1 MTEDREK
8 GKGISSKYCP
18 APARFI
24 AHEECDEKSRK
35 ISDGRRKLSIRKKE
49 RTSRKGGAKEKAMK
63 GTFKKV
69 FATVAGAAVAF
80 SGFAASAGIANA
92 YSATDPSVKDG
103 TLTINNTSSHTL
115 KAIKIAS
122 YNSDFEVIDASTAS
136 VNQNAVKGFTLIDNP
151 TYSTQIATALVAAG
165 QTTGRTDIN
174 SLYGIERNTPWGFAT
189 LDHYTAQSDVR
200 KFAQSL
206 YDQLKNET
214 GTSLQATD
222 PSVNSLT
229 EGLYLVIDTSTSST
243 AGKDSVSVPMLVGT
257 TYNAD
262 HIDTN
267 AKKDSSSGEYL
278 VVNSFEGS
286 IDMKNDEIDR
296 SKRVVD
302 FSTDPVVMDK
312 PSYAVGE
319 KVNFQLKTK
328 IPEFAGY
335 SLNRVFTIN
344 DTLYKGL
351 TFNSTKQTGGS
362 TPGITSVKVGN
373 TTLTEDTDYTVT
385 STTAANGDTNIVINM
400 SNYVN
405 TVSSSPAAAPDYGAD
420 VVVTLWATLNSNA
433 KFANLDNG
441 VVSPVT
447 DGIDTANGNYNQLS
461 VTYSNNPQDMTTT
474 RTTTVATVNVY
485 SYELKIKKV
494 DKNGELLSGAGF
506 LVKRTSA
513 VSGTRDGNNL
523 ANNEYLKT
531 DGTHDTTNN
540 IYYTNGSVADSA
552 DIGGGYFY
560 TDSSGY
566 VTIRGLSEGKYLVS
580 EKVAP
585 TTYSTDFA
593 KDFEFTITPT
603 YTIASTTD
611 QDDTTWVGNGDEV
624 LSALAESVTV
634 DGVAVDTSNKYV
646 AFDNAGQ
653 TSTTV
658 TVTNYR
664 SRWELPLTGAAG
676 IAVFTVIGAALLSV
690 AAYFGIRSRKNIE
703 I

>member
-1 MTEDREK
+1 
-8 GKGISSKYCP
+8 
-18 APARFI
+18 
-24 AHEECDEKSRK
+24 
-35 ISDGRRKLSIRKKE
+35 
-49 RTSRKGGAKEKAMK
+49 MK

-92 YSATDPSVKDG
+92 YSATEPSAKDG
-103 TLTINNTSSHTL
+103 TLKINNTSSHTL

-122 YNSDFEVIDASTAS
+122 YNSDFEVIDASTS
-136 VNQNAVKGFTLIDNP
+136 TENKNAVKGFTLIDNP

-165 QTTGRTDIN
+165 QSSGHTDIN
-174 SLYGIERNTPWGFAT
+174 SLYGIERDVPWGFASM
-189 LDHYTAQSDVR
+189 DHYTQQSDVR

-206 YDQLKNET
+206 YNDLKHET
-214 GTSLQATD
+214 GTNLQVAD
-222 PSVNSLT
+222 PSVNTLT

-243 AGKDSVSVPMLVGT
+243 AGKESVSVPMLVGT

-262 HIDTN
+262 HIDPN
-267 AKKDSSSGEYL
+267 AKQDSSGNYL
-278 VVNSFEGS
+278 VVTSFEGY
-286 IDMKNDEIDR
+286 INMKNDEIDR

-328 IPEFAGY
+328 VPEFAGY
-335 SLNRVFTIN
+335 SLNRAFKIH

-351 TFNSTKQTGGS
+351 TFDSNKSTQGS
-362 TPGITSVKVGN
+362 TPGVTSVKVGN

-405 TVSSSPAAAPDYGAD
+405 TASSSPAVAPNYGAD

-433 KFANLDNG
+433 KFANLDSG
-441 VVSPVT
+441 AVSPVT
-447 DGIDTANGNYNQLS
+447 DGIDTKNGNYNQLS
-461 VTYSNNPQDMTTT
+461 VEYSNNPQDMRTT

-513 VSGTRDGNNL
+513 VSGTREGNNL
-523 ANNEYLKT
+523 ANNEYLKVDSQART
-531 DGTHDTTNN
+531 QDN
-540 IYYTNGSVADSA
+540 IYYTNGSVADPA
-552 DIGGGYFY
+552 NTGGYFY
-560 TDSSGY
+560 TDSSGF
-566 VTIRGLSEGKYLVS
+566 VTIRGLSEGTYLVS

-585 TTYSTDFA
+585 STYSTDFA

-603 YTIASTTD
+603 YTVASATD

-634 DGVAVDTSNKYV
+634 GGVAVDTSNKYV

-653 TSTTV
+653 SSTTV

-664 SRWELPLTGAAG
+664 SRSELPLTGAAG

>member
-1 MTEDREK
+1 
-8 GKGISSKYCP
+8 
-18 APARFI
+18 
-24 AHEECDEKSRK
+24 
-35 ISDGRRKLSIRKKE
+35 
-49 RTSRKGGAKEKAMK
+49 MK

-103 TLTINNTSSHTL
+103 TLTINNTSGHTL
-115 KAIKIAS
+115 KAIKIAA
-122 YNSDFEVIDASTAS
+122 YNSDFKVIDASTAS

-151 TYSTQIATALVAAG
+151 DYSTQIATALVAAG
-165 QTTGRTDIN
+165 QSTGNTDIN
-174 SLYGIERNTPWGFAT
+174 SLYGIERDTPWGFNST
-189 LDHYTAQSDVR
+189 DHFTAQSDVR

-206 YDQLKNET
+206 YNQLNTET
-214 GTSLQATD
+214 GTALQVTD
-222 PSVNSLT
+222 PSVNTLT

-262 HIDTN
+262 HIDAN
-267 AKKDSSSGEYL
+267 AKQDSSGKYL
-278 VVNSFEGS
+278 VVNSFEGN
-286 IDMKNDEIDR
+286 INMKNDEIDR

-328 IPEFAGY
+328 IPKFAGY
-335 SLNRVFTIN
+335 GQNRQFKIN

-351 TFNSTKQTGGS
+351 TFDSAKVTGG
-362 TPGITSVKVGN
+362 TTRGITSVKVGN
-373 TTLTEDTDYTVT
+373 ATLTEDTDYTVS
-385 STTAANGDTNIVINM
+385 STTALGGDTDIVIDM
-400 SNYVN
+400 SSYVN
-405 TVSSSPAAAPDYGAD
+405 NVNIATSVAPAYGDD

-447 DGIDTANGNYNQLS
+447 DGIDSKNGNYNQLS
-461 VTYSNNPQDMTTT
+461 VTYSNNPQDMSTT

-485 SYELKIKKV
+485 SYELQIKKV
-494 DKNGELLSGAGF
+494 NKNGELLSDAGF
-506 LVKRTSA
+506 LVQRTSA
-513 VSGTRDGNNL
+513 VSGTRQGKNL
-523 ANNEYLKT
+523 AYNEYLRN
-531 DGTHDTTNN
+531 DGTHDTANN
-540 IYYTNGSVADSA
+540 IYYTNGSTSVEGNA
-552 DIGGGYFY
+552 GLFY
-560 TDSSGY
+560 TDSSGF
-566 VTIRGLSEGKYLVS
+566 VTIRGLSEGTYLVS

-585 TTYSTDFA
+585 STYSTDFA

-603 YTIASTTD
+603 YTVASATD

-634 DGVAVDTSNKYV
+634 DGNPVDNSNKYV

-653 TSTTV
+653 SSTTV

-664 SRWELPLTGAAG
+664 SRSDLPLTGAAG

>member
-1 MTEDREK
+1 
-8 GKGISSKYCP
+8 
-18 APARFI
+18 
-24 AHEECDEKSRK
+24 
-35 ISDGRRKLSIRKKE
+35 
-49 RTSRKGGAKEKAMK
+49 MK

-92 YSATDPSVKDG
+92 YSATEPSAKDG
-103 TLTINNTSSHTL
+103 TLKINNTSSHTL

-122 YNSDFEVIDASTAS
+122 YNSDFEVIDASTS
-136 VNQNAVKGFTLIDNP
+136 TENKNAVKGFTLIDNP

-165 QTTGRTDIN
+165 QSSGHTDIN
-174 SLYGIERNTPWGFAT
+174 SLYGIERDVPWGFASM
-189 LDHYTAQSDVR
+189 DHYTQQSDVR

-206 YDQLKNET
+206 YNDLKHET
-214 GTSLQATD
+214 GTNLQVAD
-222 PSVNSLT
+222 PSVNTLT

-243 AGKDSVSVPMLVGT
+243 AGKESVSVPMLVGT

-262 HIDTN
+262 HIDPN
-267 AKKDSSSGEYL
+267 AKQDSSGNYL
-278 VVNSFEGS
+278 VVTSFEGY
-286 IDMKNDEIDR
+286 INMKNDEIDR

-328 IPEFAGY
+328 VPEFAGY
-335 SLNRVFTIN
+335 SLNRAFKIH

-351 TFNSTKQTGGS
+351 TFDSNKSTQGS
-362 TPGITSVKVGN
+362 TPGVTSVKVGN

-405 TVSSSPAAAPDYGAD
+405 TASSSPAVAPNYGAD

-433 KFANLDNG
+433 KFANLDSG
-441 VVSPVT
+441 AVSPVT
-447 DGIDTANGNYNQLS
+447 DGIDTKNGNYNQLS
-461 VTYSNNPQDMTTT
+461 VEYSNNPQDMRTT

-513 VSGTRDGNNL
+513 VSGTREGNNL
-523 ANNEYLKT
+523 ANNEYLKVNSQART
-531 DGTHDTTNN
+531 KDN
-540 IYYTNGSVADSA
+540 IYYTNGSVADPA
-552 DIGGGYFY
+552 NTGGYFY
-560 TDSSGY
+560 TDSSGF
-566 VTIRGLSEGKYLVS
+566 VTIRGLSEGTYLVS

-585 TTYSTDFA
+585 STYSTDFA

-603 YTIASTTD
+603 YTVASATD

-634 DGVAVDTSNKYV
+634 GGVAVDTSNKYV

-653 TSTTV
+653 SSTTV

-664 SRWELPLTGAAG
+664 SRSELPLTGAAG

>member
-1 MTEDREK
+1 
-8 GKGISSKYCP
+8 
-18 APARFI
+18 
-24 AHEECDEKSRK
+24 
-35 ISDGRRKLSIRKKE
+35 
-49 RTSRKGGAKEKAMK
+49 MK

-92 YSATDPSVKDG
+92 YSATEPSTKDG
-103 TLTINNTSSHTL
+103 KLTINNTSGHTL

-122 YNSDFEVIDASTAS
+122 YNSDFKVKDASTQT
-136 VNQNAVKGFTLIDNP
+136 VNQNAVEGFTLIDNP
-151 TYSTQIATALVAAG
+151 DYSTQIAAALVAAG
-165 QTTGRTDIN
+165 QSTGNTDIN
-174 SLYGIERNTPWGFAT
+174 SLYGIERDTPWGFNPT
-189 LDHYTAQSDVR
+189 DHFTAQSDVR

-206 YDQLKNET
+206 YNQLNTET
-214 GTSLQATD
+214 GTSLQVTD
-222 PSVNSLT
+222 PSVNTLT

-257 TYNAD
+257 TYHAD
-262 HIDTN
+262 HIDAN
-267 AKKDSSSGEYL
+267 AKKDAISGEYL

-302 FSTDPVVMDK
+302 FSNDPVVMDK

-335 SLNRVFTIN
+335 GQNRQFKIN

-351 TFNSTKQTGGS
+351 TFNGTKQTGGS

-373 TTLTEDTDYTVT
+373 ATLTEDTDYTVSFT
-385 STTAANGDTNIVINM
+385 KALDGDTNIVIDM
-400 SNYVN
+400 SLYVN
-405 TVSSSPAAAPDYGAD
+405 KVDTSTSVAPAYGAD

-441 VVSPVT
+441 VDSSRVT
-447 DGIDTANGNYNQLS
+447 DGIDSKNGNYNQLS
-461 VTYSNNPQDMTTT
+461 VTYSNNPQDMSTT

-485 SYELKIKKV
+485 SYELKIKKGN
-494 DKNGELLSGAGF
+494 KNGELLSGAGF
-506 LVKRTSA
+506 LVQRTSA
-513 VSGTRDGNNL
+513 VSGTRQGKNL
-523 ANNEYLKT
+523 AYNEYLRN
-531 DGTHDTTNN
+531 DGTHDTANN
-540 IYYTNGSVADSA
+540 IYYTNGSTSVEGNA
-552 DIGGGYFY
+552 GLFY
-560 TDSSGY
+560 TDSSGF
-566 VTIRGLSEGKYLVS
+566 VTIRGLSEGTYLVS
-580 EKVAP
+580 EKAAP
-585 TTYSTDFA
+585 NTYSTDFA
-593 KDFEFTITPT
+593 KDFVFTISPA
-603 YTIASTTD
+603 YTVKSAD

-624 LSALAESVTV
+624 LSGLEENVTV
-634 DGVAVDTSNKYV
+634 GGSAVDADNKYV

-658 TVTNYR
+658 KVTNYR
-664 SRWELPLTGAAG
+664 SRSELPLTGAAG

>member
-1 MTEDREK
+1 
-8 GKGISSKYCP
+8 
-18 APARFI
+18 
-24 AHEECDEKSRK
+24 
-35 ISDGRRKLSIRKKE
+35 
-49 RTSRKGGAKEKAMK
+49 MK

-92 YSATDPSVKDG
+92 YSATEPSTKDG
-103 TLTINNTSSHTL
+103 KLTINNTSGHTL
-115 KAIKIAS
+115 KAIKIAA
-122 YNSDFEVIDASTAS
+122 YNSDFKVIDASTTS
-136 VNQNAVKGFTLIDNP
+136 VDQNAVKGFTLIDNP
-151 TYSTQIATALVAAG
+151 DYSTQIATALVAAG
-165 QTTGRTDIN
+165 QSTGNTDIN
-174 SLYGIERNTPWGFAT
+174 SLYGIERDTPWGFNPT
-189 LDHYTAQSDVR
+189 DHFTAQSDVR

-206 YDQLKNET
+206 YKQLNTET
-214 GTSLQATD
+214 GTALQVTD
-222 PSVNSLT
+222 PSVNTLT

-262 HIDTN
+262 HIDAN
-267 AKKDSSSGEYL
+267 AKQDSSGEYL
-278 VVNSFEGS
+278 VVNSFEGN
-286 IDMKNDEIDR
+286 INMKNDEIDR

-302 FSTDPVVMDK
+302 FSNDPVVMDK

-335 SLNRVFTIN
+335 GQNRQFKIN

-351 TFNSTKQTGGS
+351 TFDSAKVTGG
-362 TPGITSVKVGN
+362 TTRGITSVKVGN
-373 TTLTEDTDYTVT
+373 TTLTEDTDYTVS
-385 STTAANGDTNIVINM
+385 STTALGGDTDIVIDM
-400 SNYVN
+400 SLYVN
-405 TVSSSPAAAPDYGAD
+405 NVNTSASIAPAYGAD
-420 VVVTLWATLNSNA
+420 VVVTLWATLNTNA

-447 DGIDTANGNYNQLS
+447 DGIDSKNGNYNQLS
-461 VTYSNNPQDMTTT
+461 VTYSNNPQDMSTT

-494 DKNGELLSGAGF
+494 NKNGELLSGAGF
-506 LVKRTSA
+506 LVQRTSA
-513 VSGTRDGNNL
+513 VSGTRQGKNL
-523 ANNEYLKT
+523 AYNEYLRN
-531 DGTHDTTNN
+531 DGTHDIANH
-540 IYYTNGSVADSA
+540 IYYTNGSTSVEGNA
-552 DIGGGYFY
+552 GLFY
-560 TDSSGY
+560 TDDSGY
-566 VTIRGLSEGKYLVS
+566 VTIRGLSEGTYLVS

-585 TTYSTDFA
+585 NTYDTAFA
-593 KDFEFTITPT
+593 KDFVFTISPA
-603 YTIASTTD
+603 YTVKSAD

-624 LSALAESVTV
+624 LSGLEENVTV
-634 DGVAVDTSNKYV
+634 GGSAVDTSNKYV

-653 TSTTV
+653 NSTTV

-664 SRWELPLTGAAG
+664 SRSELPLTGAAG

>member
-1 MTEDREK
+1 
-8 GKGISSKYCP
+8 
-18 APARFI
+18 
-24 AHEECDEKSRK
+24 
-35 ISDGRRKLSIRKKE
+35 
-49 RTSRKGGAKEKAMK
+49 MK

-103 TLTINNTSSHTL
+103 TLRINNTSSHTL

-122 YNSDFEVIDASTAS
+122 YNSDFEVVDASTQTE
-136 VNQNAVKGFTLIDNP
+136 NQNAVKGFTLIDNP
-151 TYSTQIATALVAAG
+151 NYSTQIATALVAAG
-165 QTTGRTDIN
+165 QTASHTDIN
-174 SLYGIERNTPWGFAT
+174 SLYGIERDIPWGFASM
-189 LDHYTAQSDVR
+189 DHYTQQSAVR

-206 YDQLKNET
+206 YNDLKNET
-214 GTSLQATD
+214 GTNLQVAD
-222 PSVNSLT
+222 PSVNTLT

-243 AGKDSVSVPMLVGT
+243 AGKESVSVPMLVGT

-278 VVNSFEGS
+278 VVKSFEGY
-286 IDMKNDEIDR
+286 INMKNDEIDR

-302 FSTDPVVMDK
+302 FSTNPVVMDK

-328 IPEFAGY
+328 VPEFAGY
-335 SLNRVFTIN
+335 SLNRVFKIN

-351 TFNSTKQTGGS
+351 TFDSTKQTGGS

-373 TTLTEDTDYTVT
+373 TTLTEDTDYSVT
-385 STTAANGDTNIVINM
+385 STTDSTTGDTNIVINM

-405 TVSSSPAAAPDYGAD
+405 TVSSSPAVAPDYGAD

-461 VTYSNNPQDMTTT
+461 VTYSNNPQDMNTT

-494 DKNGELLSGAGF
+494 DKNGDLLQGAGF

-513 VSGTRDGNNL
+513 VSGTRDGANL

-540 IYYTNGSVADSA
+540 IYYTNGSVADPA
-552 DIGGGYFY
+552 NTGGYFY
-560 TDSSGY
+560 TDDSGF
-566 VTIRGLSEGKYLVS
+566 VTIRGLSEGTYLVS

-585 TTYSTDFA
+585 STYSTDFA

-603 YTIASTTD
+603 YTVASATD
-611 QDDTTWVGNGDEV
+611 QDDTTWVGYGDEV

-634 DGVAVDTSNKYV
+634 GGAAVDTSNKYV

-653 TSTTV
+653 SSTTV

>member
-1 MTEDREK
+1 
-8 GKGISSKYCP
+8 
-18 APARFI
+18 
-24 AHEECDEKSRK
+24 
-35 ISDGRRKLSIRKKE
+35 
-49 RTSRKGGAKEKAMK
+49 MK

-92 YSATDPSVKDG
+92 YSATEPSAKDG
-103 TLTINNTSSHTL
+103 TLKINNTSSHTL

-122 YNSDFEVIDASTAS
+122 YNSDFEVIDASTS
-136 VNQNAVKGFTLIDNP
+136 TENKNAVKGFTLIDNP

-165 QTTGRTDIN
+165 QSSGHTDIN
-174 SLYGIERNTPWGFAT
+174 SLYGIERDVPWGFASM
-189 LDHYTAQSDVR
+189 DHYTQQSDVR

-206 YDQLKNET
+206 YNDLKHET
-214 GTSLQATD
+214 GTNLQVAD
-222 PSVNSLT
+222 PSVNTLT

-243 AGKDSVSVPMLVGT
+243 AGKESVSVPMLVGT

-262 HIDTN
+262 HIDPN
-267 AKKDSSSGEYL
+267 AKQDSSGNYL
-278 VVNSFEGS
+278 VVTSFEGY
-286 IDMKNDEIDR
+286 INMKNDEIDR

-328 IPEFAGY
+328 VPEFAGY
-335 SLNRVFTIN
+335 SLNRAFKIH

-351 TFNSTKQTGGS
+351 TFDSNKSTQGS
-362 TPGITSVKVGN
+362 TPGVTSVKVGN

-405 TVSSSPAAAPDYGAD
+405 TASSSPAVAPNYGAD

-433 KFANLDNG
+433 KFANLDSG
-441 VVSPVT
+441 AVSPVT
-447 DGIDTANGNYNQLS
+447 DGIDTKNGNYNQLS
-461 VTYSNNPQDMTTT
+461 VEYSNNPQDMRTT

-494 DKNGELLSGAGF
+494 DKNGKLLSGAGF

-513 VSGTRDGNNL
+513 VSGTREGNNL
-523 ANNEYLKT
+523 ANNEYLKVDSQART
-531 DGTHDTTNN
+531 QDN
-540 IYYTNGSVADSA
+540 IYYTNGSVADPA
-552 DIGGGYFY
+552 NTGGYFY
-560 TDSSGY
+560 TDSSGF
-566 VTIRGLSEGKYLVS
+566 VTIRGLSEGTYLVS

-585 TTYSTDFA
+585 STYSTDFA

-603 YTIASTTD
+603 YTVASATD

-634 DGVAVDTSNKYV
+634 GGVAVDTSNKYV

-653 TSTTV
+653 SSTTV

-664 SRWELPLTGAAG
+664 SRSELPLTGAAG

>member
-1 MTEDREK
+1 
-8 GKGISSKYCP
+8 
-18 APARFI
+18 
-24 AHEECDEKSRK
+24 
-35 ISDGRRKLSIRKKE
+35 
-49 RTSRKGGAKEKAMK
+49 MK

-92 YSATDPSVKDG
+92 YSATDPSAKDG
-103 TLTINNTSSHTL
+103 TLKINNTSSHTL

-122 YNSDFEVIDASTAS
+122 YNSDFEVIDASTS
-136 VNQNAVKGFTLIDNP
+136 TENKNAVKGFTLIDNP

-165 QTTGRTDIN
+165 QSSGHTDIN
-174 SLYGIERNTPWGFAT
+174 SLYGIERDVPWGFASM
-189 LDHYTAQSDVR
+189 DHYTQQSDVR

-206 YDQLKNET
+206 YNDLKHET
-214 GTSLQATD
+214 GTNLQVAD
-222 PSVNSLT
+222 PSVNTLT

-243 AGKDSVSVPMLVGT
+243 AGKESVSVPMLVGT

-262 HIDTN
+262 HIDPN
-267 AKKDSSSGEYL
+267 AKQDSSGNYL
-278 VVNSFEGS
+278 VVTSFEGY
-286 IDMKNDEIDR
+286 INMKNDEIDR

-328 IPEFAGY
+328 VPEFAGY
-335 SLNRVFTIN
+335 SLNRAFKIH

-351 TFNSTKQTGGS
+351 TFDSNKSTQGS
-362 TPGITSVKVGN
+362 TPGVTSVKVGN

-405 TVSSSPAAAPDYGAD
+405 TASSSPAVAPNYGAD

-433 KFANLDNG
+433 KFANLDSG
-441 VVSPVT
+441 AVSPVT
-447 DGIDTANGNYNQLS
+447 DGIDTKNGNYNQLS
-461 VTYSNNPQDMTTT
+461 VEYSNNPQDMRTT

-513 VSGTRDGNNL
+513 VSGTREGNNL
-523 ANNEYLKT
+523 ANNEYLKVDSQSRT
-531 DGTHDTTNN
+531 PGN
-540 IYYTNGSVADSA
+540 IYYTNGSVADPA
-552 DIGGGYFY
+552 NTGGYFY
-560 TDSSGY
+560 TDSSGF
-566 VTIRGLSEGKYLVS
+566 VTIRGLSEGTYLVS

-585 TTYSTDFA
+585 STYSTDFA

-603 YTIASTTD
+603 YTVASATD

-634 DGVAVDTSNKYV
+634 GGVAVDTSNKYV

-653 TSTTV
+653 SSTTV

-664 SRWELPLTGAAG
+664 SRSELPLTGAAG

>member
-1 MTEDREK
+1 
-8 GKGISSKYCP
+8 
-18 APARFI
+18 
-24 AHEECDEKSRK
+24 
-35 ISDGRRKLSIRKKE
+35 
-49 RTSRKGGAKEKAMK
+49 MK

-122 YNSDFEVIDASTAS
+122 YNSDFEVIDASTPT

-165 QTTGRTDIN
+165 QSSGHTDIN
-174 SLYGIERNTPWGFAT
+174 SLYGIERDIPWGFASM
-189 LDHYTAQSDVR
+189 DHYTQQSAVR

-206 YDQLKNET
+206 YNNLKNET
-214 GTSLQATD
+214 GTNLQVAD
-222 PSVNSLT
+222 PSVNTLT

-243 AGKDSVSVPMLVGT
+243 AGKESVSVPMLVGT

-262 HIDTN
+262 HIDAN

-278 VVNSFEGS
+278 VVKSFEGY
-286 IDMKNDEIDR
+286 INMKNDEIDR

-302 FSTDPVVMDK
+302 FSTNPVVMDK

-328 IPEFAGY
+328 VPQFAGY
-335 SLNRVFTIN
+335 SLDRVFKIN

-351 TFNSTKQTGGS
+351 TFDSTKQTGGS

-373 TTLTEDTDYTVT
+373 TTLTEDTDYSVT
-385 STTAANGDTNIVINM
+385 STTDSITGDTNIVINM

-405 TVSSSPAAAPDYGAD
+405 TVSSSPAVAPDYGAD

-447 DGIDTANGNYNQLS
+447 DGIDTVNGNYNQLS
-461 VTYSNNPQDMTTT
+461 VTYSNNPQDMNTT

-494 DKNGELLSGAGF
+494 DKNGDVLSGAGF

-513 VSGTRDGNNL
+513 VSGTRDGANL

-540 IYYTNGSVADSA
+540 IYYTNGSVADPA
-552 DIGGGYFY
+552 NTGGYFY
-560 TDSSGY
+560 TDSSGF
-566 VTIRGLSEGKYLVS
+566 VTIRGLSEGTYLVS

-585 TTYSTDFA
+585 STYSTDFA

-603 YTIASTTD
+603 YTVASATD

-634 DGVAVDTSNKYV
+634 DSVAVDTSNKYV

-664 SRWELPLTGAAG
+664 SRSELPLTGAAG

>member
-1 MTEDREK
+1 
-8 GKGISSKYCP
+8 
-18 APARFI
+18 
-24 AHEECDEKSRK
+24 
-35 ISDGRRKLSIRKKE
+35 
-49 RTSRKGGAKEKAMK
+49 MK

-103 TLTINNTSSHTL
+103 TLTINNTSRHTL

-122 YNSDFEVIDASTAS
+122 YNSDFKVKDASTQT
-136 VNQNAVKGFTLIDNP
+136 VNQNAVEGFTLIDNP

-165 QTTGRTDIN
+165 QSSSHTDIN

-206 YDQLKNET
+206 YDQLKNEA
-214 GTSLQATD
+214 GTNLLVVD
-222 PSVNSLT
+222 PSVNTLT

-243 AGKDSVSVPMLVGT
+243 AGKESVSVPMLVGT

-262 HIDTN
+262 HIDAN
-267 AKKDSSSGEYL
+267 AKKDSSGEYL
-278 VVNSFEGS
+278 VVNSFEGN
-286 IDMKNDEIDR
+286 INMKNDEIDR

-302 FSTDPVVMDK
+302 FSSDPVVMDK

-328 IPEFAGY
+328 VPEFAGY
-335 SLNRVFTIN
+335 SLNRQFKIH

-373 TTLTEDTDYTVT
+373 TTLTEDIDYTVSCT
-385 STTAANGDTNIVINM
+385 RSADGVDIVINM

-405 TVSSSPAAAPDYGAD
+405 NASSSPAVAPAYGAD

-441 VVSPVT
+441 VVSRVT
-447 DGIDTANGNYNQLS
+447 NGIDTVNGNYNQLR
-461 VTYSNNPQDMTTT
+461 VEYSNNPQDMTTT

-513 VSGTRDGNNL
+513 VSGTRDGANL
-523 ANNEYLKT
+523 ASNEYLKT

-540 IYYTNGSVADSA
+540 IYYTNGSVADPA
-552 DIGGGYFY
+552 NTGGYFY

-566 VTIRGLSEGKYLVS
+566 VTIRGLSEGTYLVS

-603 YTIASTTD
+603 YTVASAAD

-624 LSALAESVTV
+624 LSSLAESVTV
-634 DGVAVDTSNKYV
+634 DSVAVDTSNKYV

>member
-1 MTEDREK
+1 
-8 GKGISSKYCP
+8 
-18 APARFI
+18 
-24 AHEECDEKSRK
+24 
-35 ISDGRRKLSIRKKE
+35 
-49 RTSRKGGAKEKAMK
+49 MK

-92 YSATDPSVKDG
+92 YSATEPSTKDG
-103 TLTINNTSSHTL
+103 KLTINNTSGHTL
-115 KAIKIAS
+115 KAIKIAA
-122 YNSDFEVIDASTAS
+122 YNSDFKVIDASTTS
-136 VNQNAVKGFTLIDNP
+136 VDQNAVKGFTLIDNP
-151 TYSTQIATALVAAG
+151 DYSTQIATALVAAG
-165 QTTGRTDIN
+165 QSTGNTDIN
-174 SLYGIERNTPWGFAT
+174 SLYGIERDTPWGFNPT
-189 LDHYTAQSDVR
+189 DHFTAQSDVR

-206 YDQLKNET
+206 YKQLNTET
-214 GTSLQATD
+214 GTALQVTD
-222 PSVNSLT
+222 PSVNTLT

-262 HIDTN
+262 HIDAN
-267 AKKDSSSGEYL
+267 AKQDSSGEYL
-278 VVNSFEGS
+278 VVNSFEGN
-286 IDMKNDEIDR
+286 INMKNDEIDR

-302 FSTDPVVMDK
+302 FSNDPVVMDK

-335 SLNRVFTIN
+335 GQNRQFKIN

-351 TFNSTKQTGGS
+351 TFDSAKVTGG
-362 TPGITSVKVGN
+362 TTRGITSVKVGN
-373 TTLTEDTDYTVT
+373 ATLTEDTDYTVS
-385 STTAANGDTNIVINM
+385 STTALGGDTDIVIDM
-400 SNYVN
+400 SLYVN
-405 TVSSSPAAAPDYGAD
+405 NVNTSASVAPAYGDD
-420 VVVTLWATLNSNA
+420 VVVTLWATLNPNA

-447 DGIDTANGNYNQLS
+447 DGIDSKNGNYNQLS
-461 VTYSNNPQDMTTT
+461 VTYSNNPQDMSTT

-494 DKNGELLSGAGF
+494 NKNGELLSGAGF
-506 LVKRTSA
+506 LVQRTSA
-513 VSGTRDGNNL
+513 VSGTRQGKNL
-523 ANNEYLKT
+523 AYNEYLRN
-531 DGTHDTTNN
+531 DGTHDTANN
-540 IYYTNGSVADSA
+540 IYYTNGSTSVEGNA
-552 DIGGGYFY
+552 GLFY
-560 TDSSGY
+560 TDSTGY
-566 VTIRGLSEGKYLVS
+566 VTIRGLSEGTYLVS
-580 EKVAP
+580 EKTAP
-585 TTYSTDFA
+585 NTYSTDFA
-593 KDFEFTITPT
+593 KDFVFTISPA
-603 YTIASTTD
+603 YTVKSAD

-624 LSALAESVTV
+624 LSGLEENVTV
-634 DGVAVDTSNKYV
+634 GGSAVDADNKYV

-658 TVTNYR
+658 KVTNYR
-664 SRWELPLTGAAG
+664 SRSELPLTGAAG

>member
-1 MTEDREK
+1 
-8 GKGISSKYCP
+8 
-18 APARFI
+18 
-24 AHEECDEKSRK
+24 
-35 ISDGRRKLSIRKKE
+35 
-49 RTSRKGGAKEKAMK
+49 MK

-92 YSATDPSVKDG
+92 YSATDPSTKDG
-103 TLTINNTSSHTL
+103 TLTINNTSGHTL
-115 KAIKIAS
+115 KAIKIAT
-122 YNSDFEVIDASTAS
+122 YNSDFKVIDASTPT
-136 VNQNAVKGFTLIDNP
+136 VNQNAVEGFTLIDNP
-151 TYSTQIATALVAAG
+151 NYSTQIATALVAAG
-165 QTTGRTDIN
+165 QSTGNTDIN
-174 SLYGIERNTPWGFAT
+174 SLFGIERDTPWGFNDT
-189 LDHYTAQSDVR
+189 DHYTAQSDVR

-206 YDQLKNET
+206 YNQLNTET
-214 GTSLQATD
+214 GTALQVAD
-222 PSVNSLT
+222 PSVNTLT

-262 HIDTN
+262 HIDAN
-267 AKKDSSSGEYL
+267 AKQDSSGKYL

-302 FSTDPVVMDK
+302 FSNDPVVMDK

-335 SLNRVFTIN
+335 GQNRQFKIN

-351 TFNSTKQTGGS
+351 TFDGAKVTGGT

-373 TTLTEDTDYTVT
+373 ATLTEDTDYTVS
-385 STTAANGDTNIVINM
+385 STTAPGGDTDIVIDM
-400 SNYVN
+400 SLYVN
-405 TVSSSPAAAPDYGAD
+405 NVNIPTSVAPAYGDD

-447 DGIDTANGNYNQLS
+447 DGIDSKNGNYNQLS
-461 VTYSNNPQDMTTT
+461 VTYSNNPQDMSTT

-494 DKNGELLSGAGF
+494 NKNGELLSGAGF
-506 LVKRTSA
+506 LVQRTSA
-513 VSGTRDGNNL
+513 VSGTRQGKNL
-523 ANNEYLKT
+523 AYNEYLRN
-531 DGTHDTTNN
+531 DGTHDIANS
-540 IYYTNGSVADSA
+540 IYYTNGSTSVEGNA
-552 DIGGGYFY
+552 GLFY
-560 TDSSGY
+560 TDDSGY
-566 VTIRGLSEGKYLVS
+566 VTIRGLSEGTYLVS
-580 EKVAP
+580 EKTAP
-585 TTYSTDFA
+585 NTYDTAFA
-593 KDFEFTITPT
+593 KDFVFTITPT
-603 YTIASTTD
+603 YTVKSAD
-611 QDDTTWVGNGDEV
+611 QDNTTWVGNGDEV
-624 LSALAESVTV
+624 LSGLEENVTV
-634 DGVAVDTSNKYV
+634 GGSAVDADNKYV

-658 TVTNYR
+658 KVTNYR
-664 SRWELPLTGAAG
+664 SRSELPLTGAAG

>member
-1 MTEDREK
+1 
-8 GKGISSKYCP
+8 
-18 APARFI
+18 
-24 AHEECDEKSRK
+24 
-35 ISDGRRKLSIRKKE
+35 
-49 RTSRKGGAKEKAMK
+49 MK

-92 YSATDPSVKDG
+92 YSATESSTKDG
-103 TLTINNTSSHTL
+103 TLTINNTSGHTL
-115 KAIKIAS
+115 KAIKIAA
-122 YNSDFEVIDASTAS
+122 YNSDFKVIDASTQT
-136 VNQNAVKGFTLIDNP
+136 VNQNAVEGFTLIDNP
-151 TYSTQIATALVAAG
+151 DYSTQIATALVAAG
-165 QTTGRTDIN
+165 QSAGNTDIN
-174 SLYGIERNTPWGFAT
+174 SLYGIERDTPWGFNST
-189 LDHYTAQSDVR
+189 DHFTAQSEVR

-206 YDQLKNET
+206 YNQLNTET
-214 GTSLQATD
+214 GTALQVTD
-222 PSVNSLT
+222 PSVNTLT

-262 HIDTN
+262 HIDAN
-267 AKKDSSSGEYL
+267 AKQDSSGKYL
-278 VVNSFEGS
+278 VVNSFEGN
-286 IDMKNDEIDR
+286 INMKNDEIDR

-302 FSTDPVVMDK
+302 FSNDPVVMDK

-335 SLNRVFTIN
+335 GQKRQFKIN

-351 TFNSTKQTGGS
+351 TFNGTKQTGGS

-373 TTLTEDTDYTVT
+373 ATLTEDTDYTVS
-385 STTAANGDTNIVINM
+385 STTALGGDTDIVIDM
-400 SNYVN
+400 SLYVN
-405 TVSSSPAAAPDYGAD
+405 KVDTSTSVAPAYGAD
-420 VVVTLWATLNSNA
+420 VVVTLWATLNTNA

-447 DGIDTANGNYNQLS
+447 DGIDSKNGNYNQLS
-461 VTYSNNPQDMTTT
+461 VTYSNNPQDMSTT

-494 DKNGELLSGAGF
+494 NKNGELLSGAGF
-506 LVKRTSA
+506 LVQRTSA
-513 VSGTRDGNNL
+513 VSGTRQGKNL
-523 ANNEYLKT
+523 AYNEYLRN
-531 DGTHDTTNN
+531 DGTHDIANH
-540 IYYTNGSVADSA
+540 IYYTNGSTSVEGNA
-552 DIGGGYFY
+552 GLFY
-560 TDSSGY
+560 TDDSGC
-566 VTIRGLSEGKYLVS
+566 VTIRGLSEGTYLVS

-585 TTYSTDFA
+585 NTYDTAFA
-593 KDFEFTITPT
+593 KDFVFTISPA
-603 YTIASTTD
+603 YTVKSAD

-624 LSALAESVTV
+624 LSGLEENVTV
-634 DGVAVDTSNKYV
+634 GGSAVDTSNKYV

-653 TSTTV
+653 SSTTV

-664 SRWELPLTGAAG
+664 SRSELPLTGAAG

>member
-1 MTEDREK
+1 
-8 GKGISSKYCP
+8 
-18 APARFI
+18 
-24 AHEECDEKSRK
+24 
-35 ISDGRRKLSIRKKE
+35 
-49 RTSRKGGAKEKAMK
+49 MK

-92 YSATDPSVKDG
+92 YSATEPSTKDG
-103 TLTINNTSSHTL
+103 KLTINNTSGHTL
-115 KAIKIAS
+115 KAIKIAA
-122 YNSDFEVIDASTAS
+122 YNSDFKVIDASTTS
-136 VNQNAVKGFTLIDNP
+136 VDQNAVKGFTLIDNP
-151 TYSTQIATALVAAG
+151 DYSTQIATALVAAG
-165 QTTGRTDIN
+165 QSTGNTDIN
-174 SLYGIERNTPWGFAT
+174 SLYGIERDTPWGFNPT
-189 LDHYTAQSDVR
+189 DHFTAQSDVR

-206 YDQLKNET
+206 YKQLNTET
-214 GTSLQATD
+214 GTALQVTD
-222 PSVNSLT
+222 PSVNTLT

-262 HIDTN
+262 HIDAN
-267 AKKDSSSGEYL
+267 AKQDSSGEYL
-278 VVNSFEGS
+278 VVNSFEGN
-286 IDMKNDEIDR
+286 INMKNDEIDR

-302 FSTDPVVMDK
+302 FSNDPVVMDK

-335 SLNRVFTIN
+335 DQNRQFKIN

-351 TFNSTKQTGGS
+351 TFDSAKVTGG
-362 TPGITSVKVGN
+362 TTRGITSVKVGN
-373 TTLTEDTDYTVT
+373 TTLTEDTDYTVS
-385 STTAANGDTNIVINM
+385 STTALGGDTDIVIDM
-400 SNYVN
+400 SLYVN
-405 TVSSSPAAAPDYGAD
+405 NVNTSASVAPAYGDD
-420 VVVTLWATLNSNA
+420 VVVTLWATLNPNA

-447 DGIDTANGNYNQLS
+447 DGIDSKNGNYNQLS
-461 VTYSNNPQDMTTT
+461 VTYSNNPQDMSTT

-494 DKNGELLSGAGF
+494 NKNGELLSGAGF
-506 LVKRTSA
+506 LVQRTSA
-513 VSGTRDGNNL
+513 VSGTRQGKNL
-523 ANNEYLKT
+523 AYNEYLRN
-531 DGTHDTTNN
+531 DGTHDTANN
-540 IYYTNGSVADSA
+540 IYYTNGSTSVEGNA
-552 DIGGGYFY
+552 GLFY
-560 TDSSGY
+560 TDSTGY
-566 VTIRGLSEGKYLVS
+566 VTIRGLSEGTYLVS
-580 EKVAP
+580 EKTAP
-585 TTYSTDFA
+585 NTYSTDFA
-593 KDFEFTITPT
+593 KDFVFTISPA
-603 YTIASTTD
+603 YTVKSAD

-624 LSALAESVTV
+624 LSGLEENVTV
-634 DGVAVDTSNKYV
+634 GGSAVDADNKYV

-658 TVTNYR
+658 KVTNYR
-664 SRWELPLTGAAG
+664 SRSELPLTGAAG

>member
-1 MTEDREK
+1 
-8 GKGISSKYCP
+8 
-18 APARFI
+18 
-24 AHEECDEKSRK
+24 
-35 ISDGRRKLSIRKKE
+35 
-49 RTSRKGGAKEKAMK
+49 MK

-92 YSATDPSVKDG
+92 YSATDPSTKDG
-103 TLTINNTSSHTL
+103 KLTINNTSGHTL
-115 KAIKIAS
+115 KAIKIAA
-122 YNSDFEVIDASTAS
+122 YNSDFKVIDVSTTS

-151 TYSTQIATALVAAG
+151 DYSTQIATALVAAG
-165 QTTGRTDIN
+165 QSTGNTDIN
-174 SLYGIERNTPWGFAT
+174 SLYGIERDTPWGFNPT
-189 LDHYTAQSDVR
+189 DHFTAQSDVR

-206 YDQLKNET
+206 YNQLNTET
-214 GTSLQATD
+214 GTALQVAD
-222 PSVNSLT
+222 PSVNTLT

-262 HIDTN
+262 HIDAN
-267 AKKDSSSGEYL
+267 AKQDSSGAYL
-278 VVNSFEGS
+278 VVNSFEGN
-286 IDMKNDEIDR
+286 INMKNDEIDR

-335 SLNRVFTIN
+335 GQNRQFKIN

-351 TFNSTKQTGGS
+351 TFDSGKVTGGTTS
-362 TPGITSVKVGN
+362 GITSVKVGN
-373 TTLTEDTDYTVT
+373 ATLTEDTDYTVS
-385 STTAANGDTNIVINM
+385 STTALGGDTDIVIDM
-400 SNYVN
+400 SRYVN
-405 TVSSSPAAAPDYGAD
+405 NVDTSTSVAPAYGAD
-420 VVVTLWATLNSNA
+420 VVVTLWATLNTNA
-433 KFANLDNG
+433 KFANLNNG

-447 DGIDTANGNYNQLS
+447 DGIDSKNGNYNQLS
-461 VTYSNNPQDMTTT
+461 VTYSNNPQDMSTT

-485 SYELKIKKV
+485 SYELKIEKV
-494 DKNGELLSGAGF
+494 NKNGEHLSGAGF
-506 LVKRTSA
+506 LVQRTSA
-513 VSGTRDGNNL
+513 VSGTRQGKNL
-523 ANNEYLKT
+523 AYNEYLRN
-531 DGTHDTTNN
+531 DGTHDIANS
-540 IYYTNGSVADSA
+540 IYYTNGSTSVEGNA
-552 DIGGGYFY
+552 GLFY
-560 TDSSGY
+560 TDSTGF
-566 VTIRGLSEGKYLVS
+566 VTIRGLSEGTYLVS
-580 EKVAP
+580 EKAAP
-585 TTYSTDFA
+585 NDYSTDFA
-593 KDFEFTITPT
+593 KDFVFTISPA
-603 YTIASTTD
+603 YTVKSAD

-624 LSALAESVTV
+624 LSGLEENVTV
-634 DGVAVDTSNKYV
+634 GGSAVDADNKYV

-658 TVTNYR
+658 KVTNYR
-664 SRWELPLTGAAG
+664 SRSDLPLTGAAG

>member
-1 MTEDREK
+1 
-8 GKGISSKYCP
+8 
-18 APARFI
+18 
-24 AHEECDEKSRK
+24 
-35 ISDGRRKLSIRKKE
+35 
-49 RTSRKGGAKEKAMK
+49 MK

-103 TLTINNTSSHTL
+103 TLTVNNTSSHTL

-122 YNSDFEVIDASTAS
+122 YNSDFEVVDASTPT

-151 TYSTQIATALVAAG
+151 TYSTQIATALEAAG
-165 QTTGRTDIN
+165 QSSGHTDIN
-174 SLYGIERNTPWGFAT
+174 SLYGIERDIPWGFASM
-189 LDHYTAQSDVR
+189 DHYTQQSAVR

-206 YDQLKNET
+206 YNDLKNET
-214 GTSLQATD
+214 GTNLQVAD
-222 PSVNSLT
+222 PSVNTLT

-243 AGKDSVSVPMLVGT
+243 AGKESVSVPMLVGT

-262 HIDTN
+262 HIDAN
-267 AKKDSSSGEYL
+267 AKKDSSSNYL
-278 VVNSFEGS
+278 VVKSFEGY
-286 IDMKNDEIDR
+286 INMKNDEINR

-328 IPEFAGY
+328 VPQFAGY
-335 SLNRVFTIN
+335 SLNRVFKIN

-351 TFNSTKQTGGS
+351 TFDSTKYSGGS
-362 TPGITSVKVGN
+362 TSGITSVKVGN
-373 TTLTEDTDYTVT
+373 TTLTEDTDYSVT
-385 STTAANGDTNIVINM
+385 STTDSTTGDTNIVINM

-447 DGIDTANGNYNQLS
+447 DGIDTVNGNYNQLS

-494 DKNGELLSGAGF
+494 DKNGDLLQGAGF

-513 VSGTRDGNNL
+513 VSGTRDGANL

-540 IYYTNGSVADSA
+540 IYYTNGSVADPA
-552 DIGGGYFY
+552 NTGGYFY
-560 TDSSGY
+560 TDASGF
-566 VTIRGLSEGKYLVS
+566 VTIRGLSEGTYLVS

-585 TTYSTDFA
+585 STYSTDFA

-603 YTIASTTD
+603 YAVASATD

-624 LSALAESVTV
+624 LSGLAESVTV
-634 DGVAVDTSNKYV
+634 GGAAVDTSNKYV

-653 TSTTV
+653 NSSTV

-664 SRWELPLTGAAG
+664 SRSELPLTGAAG

>member
-1 MTEDREK
+1 
-8 GKGISSKYCP
+8 
-18 APARFI
+18 
-24 AHEECDEKSRK
+24 
-35 ISDGRRKLSIRKKE
+35 
-49 RTSRKGGAKEKAMK
+49 MK

-92 YSATDPSVKDG
+92 YSATDPSTKDG
-103 TLTINNTSSHTL
+103 KLTINNTSSHTL
-115 KAIKIAS
+115 KAIKIAA
-122 YNSDFEVIDASTAS
+122 YNSDFKVIDASTTS

-151 TYSTQIATALVAAG
+151 DYSTQIATALVAAG
-165 QTTGRTDIN
+165 QSTGNTDIN
-174 SLYGIERNTPWGFAT
+174 SLYGIERDTPWGFNPT
-189 LDHYTAQSDVR
+189 DHFTAQSEVR

-206 YDQLKNET
+206 YNQLNTET
-214 GTSLQATD
+214 GTALQVTD
-222 PSVNSLT
+222 PSVNTLT

-262 HIDTN
+262 HIDAN
-267 AKKDSSSGEYL
+267 AKQDSSGKYL
-278 VVNSFEGS
+278 VVNSFEGN
-286 IDMKNDEIDR
+286 INMKNDEIDR

-335 SLNRVFTIN
+335 GQNRQFKIN

-351 TFNSTKQTGGS
+351 TFDSAKVTGG
-362 TPGITSVKVGN
+362 TTRGITSVKVGN
-373 TTLTEDTDYTVT
+373 ATLTEDTDYTVS
-385 STTAANGDTNIVINM
+385 STTALGGDTDIVIDM
-400 SNYVN
+400 SLYVN
-405 TVSSSPAAAPDYGAD
+405 NVNTPTSVAPAYGDD
-420 VVVTLWATLNSNA
+420 VVVTLWATLNPNA

-447 DGIDTANGNYNQLS
+447 DGIDSKNGNYNQLS
-461 VTYSNNPQDMTTT
+461 VTYSNNPQDMSTT

-494 DKNGELLSGAGF
+494 NKNGELLSGAGF
-506 LVKRTSA
+506 LVQRTSA
-513 VSGTRDGNNL
+513 VSGTRQGKNL
-523 ANNEYLKT
+523 AYNEYLRN
-531 DGTHDTTNN
+531 DGTHDTANN
-540 IYYTNGSVADSA
+540 IYYTNGSTSVEGNA
-552 DIGGGYFY
+552 GLFY
-560 TDSSGY
+560 TDSSGF
-566 VTIRGLSEGKYLVS
+566 VTIRGLSEGTYLVS
-580 EKVAP
+580 EKAAP
-585 TTYSTDFA
+585 NTYSTDFA
-593 KDFEFTITPT
+593 KDFVFTISPA
-603 YTIASTTD
+603 YTVKSAD

-624 LSALAESVTV
+624 LSGLEENVTV
-634 DGVAVDTSNKYV
+634 GGSAVDADNKYV
-646 AFDNAGQ
+646 AFDNTNQ
-653 TSTTV
+653 SSTTV
-658 TVTNYR
+658 KVTNYR
-664 SRWELPLTGAAG
+664 SRSDLPLTGAAG

>member
-1 MTEDREK
+1 
-8 GKGISSKYCP
+8 
-18 APARFI
+18 
-24 AHEECDEKSRK
+24 
-35 ISDGRRKLSIRKKE
+35 
-49 RTSRKGGAKEKAMK
+49 MK

-80 SGFAASAGIANA
+80 SGFAASAGIASA

-103 TLTINNTSSHTL
+103 TLKINNTSSHTL
-115 KAIKIAS
+115 KAIQIAS
-122 YNSDFEVIDASTAS
+122 YNSDFKVVDASTQTE
-136 VNQNAVKGFTLIDNP
+136 NQNAVEGFTLIDNP
-151 TYSTQIATALVAAG
+151 AYSTEIAAALVAAG
-165 QTTGRTDIN
+165 QTASHTDIN
-174 SLYGIERNTPWGFAT
+174 SLYGIERDIPWGFASM
-189 LDHYTAQSDVR
+189 DHYTQQSDVR

-206 YDQLKNET
+206 YNDLKNET
-214 GTSLQATD
+214 GTNLQVAD
-222 PSVNSLT
+222 PSVNTLT

-243 AGKDSVSVPMLVGT
+243 AGKESVSVPMLVGT

-278 VVNSFEGS
+278 VVKSFEGY
-286 IDMKNDEIDR
+286 INMKNDEIDR

-302 FSTDPVVMDK
+302 FSNDPVVMDK

-328 IPEFAGY
+328 VPQFAGY
-335 SLNRVFTIN
+335 SLNRQFKIN

-351 TFNSTKQTGGS
+351 TFDSTKQTGGS
-362 TPGITSVKVGN
+362 TPGITSVKVGD
-373 TTLTEDTDYTVT
+373 TTLTEDTDYSVT

-400 SNYVN
+400 YNYVN
-405 TVSSSPAAAPDYGAD
+405 TVSSSPAAAPNYGAD
-420 VVVTLWATLNSNA
+420 VVVTLWATLNSDA

-461 VTYSNNPQDMTTT
+461 VTYSNNPQDMSTT

-494 DKNGELLSGAGF
+494 DKNGDLLSGAGF
-506 LVKRTSA
+506 RVKRTSA
-513 VSGTRDGNNL
+513 VSGTRDGANL
-523 ANNEYLKT
+523 AEDQYLKT
-531 DGTHDTTNN
+531 DGTHDATNN
-540 IYYTNGSVADSA
+540 IYYTNGSVADPA
-552 DIGGGYFY
+552 ATGGYFY
-560 TDSSGY
+560 TDASGF
-566 VTIRGLSEGKYLVS
+566 VTIRGLSEGTYLVS

-585 TTYSTDFA
+585 STYSTDFA

-603 YTIASTTD
+603 YAVASATD
-611 QDDTTWVGNGDEV
+611 QDDTTWVGYGDEV
-624 LSALAESVTV
+624 LSALTENVKV
-634 DGVAVDTSNKYV
+634 DGNLVDNSNKYV

-658 TVTNYR
+658 KVTNYR
-664 SRWELPLTGAAG
+664 SRSELPLTGAAG

-690 AAYFGIRSRKNIE
+690 AAYFGIRSRKNAE

>member
-1 MTEDREK
+1 
-8 GKGISSKYCP
+8 
-18 APARFI
+18 
-24 AHEECDEKSRK
+24 
-35 ISDGRRKLSIRKKE
+35 
-49 RTSRKGGAKEKAMK
+49 MK

-103 TLTINNTSSHTL
+103 TLTINNTSGHTL
-115 KAIKIAS
+115 KAIKIAA
-122 YNSDFEVIDASTAS
+122 YNSDFKVVDASTQTE
-136 VNQNAVKGFTLIDNP
+136 NQNAVEGFTLIDNP
-151 TYSTQIATALVAAG
+151 AYSTQIATALVAAG
-165 QTTGRTDIN
+165 QSTGNTDIN
-174 SLYGIERNTPWGFAT
+174 SLYGIERDTPWGFNPT
-189 LDHYTAQSDVR
+189 DHFTAQSDVR

-206 YDQLKNET
+206 YNQLNTET
-214 GTSLQATD
+214 GTALQVTD
-222 PSVNSLT
+222 PSVNTLT

-257 TYNAD
+257 TYHED
-262 HIDTN
+262 HVDNN
-267 AKKDSSSGEYL
+267 AKIDPSTGKAY
-278 VVNSFEGS
+278 VVKSFEGY
-286 IDMKNDEIDR
+286 INMKNDEIDR

-302 FSTDPVVMDK
+302 FSNDPVVMDK

-319 KVNFQLKTK
+319 KVNFQLKTE
-328 IPEFAGY
+328 IPQFAGY
-335 SLNRVFTIN
+335 TTNRVFKIN

-351 TFNSTKQTGGS
+351 TFNGSKQTGVP

-385 STTAANGDTNIVINM
+385 STTDSTTGDTDIVIDM
-400 SNYVN
+400 SLYVN
-405 TVSSSPAAAPDYGAD
+405 NVDTSTSVAPAYGAD

-447 DGIDTANGNYNQLS
+447 DGIDSKNGNYNQLS
-461 VTYSNNPQDMTTT
+461 VTYSNNPQDMSTT

-494 DKNGELLSGAGF
+494 NKNGELLSGAGF
-506 LVKRTSA
+506 LVQRTSA
-513 VSGTRDGNNL
+513 VSGTRQGKNL
-523 ANNEYLKT
+523 AYNEYLRN
-531 DGTHDTTNN
+531 DGTHDTANN
-540 IYYTNGSVADSA
+540 IYYTNGSTSVEGNA
-552 DIGGGYFY
+552 GLFY
-560 TDSSGY
+560 TDDSGY
-566 VTIRGLSEGKYLVS
+566 VTIRGLSEGTYLVS
-580 EKVAP
+580 EKTAP
-585 TTYSTDFA
+585 NTYDTAFA
-593 KDFEFTITPT
+593 KDFVFTITPT
-603 YTIASTTD
+603 YTVKSAD
-611 QDDTTWVGNGDEV
+611 QDNTTWVGNGDEV
-624 LSALAESVTV
+624 LSGLEENVTV
-634 DGVAVDTSNKYV
+634 GGVAVDTSNKYV

-658 TVTNYR
+658 KVTNYR
-664 SRWELPLTGAAG
+664 SRSELPLTGAAG

>member
-1 MTEDREK
+1 
-8 GKGISSKYCP
+8 
-18 APARFI
+18 
-24 AHEECDEKSRK
+24 
-35 ISDGRRKLSIRKKE
+35 
-49 RTSRKGGAKEKAMK
+49 MK

-92 YSATDPSVKDG
+92 YSATEPSTKDG
-103 TLTINNTSSHTL
+103 KLTINNTSGHTL
-115 KAIKIAS
+115 KAIKIAA
-122 YNSDFEVIDASTAS
+122 YNSDFKVIDASTTS

-151 TYSTQIATALVAAG
+151 DYSTQIATALVAAG
-165 QTTGRTDIN
+165 QSTGNTDIN
-174 SLYGIERNTPWGFAT
+174 SLYGIERDTPWGFNPT
-189 LDHYTAQSDVR
+189 DHFTAQSDVR

-206 YDQLKNET
+206 YNQLNTET
-214 GTSLQATD
+214 GTALQVTD
-222 PSVNSLT
+222 PSVNTLT

-262 HIDTN
+262 HIDAN
-267 AKKDSSSGEYL
+267 AKQDSSGEYL
-278 VVNSFEGS
+278 VVNSFEGN
-286 IDMKNDEIDR
+286 INMKNDEIDR

-335 SLNRVFTIN
+335 GQNRQFKIN

-351 TFNSTKQTGGS
+351 TFDSAKVTGG
-362 TPGITSVKVGN
+362 TTRGITSVKVGN
-373 TTLTEDTDYTVT
+373 ATLTEDTDYTVS
-385 STTAANGDTNIVINM
+385 STTALGGDTDIVIDM
-400 SNYVN
+400 SLYVN
-405 TVSSSPAAAPDYGAD
+405 NMNTSASVAPAYGAD
-420 VVVTLWATLNSNA
+420 VVVTLWATLNTNA

-447 DGIDTANGNYNQLS
+447 DGIDSKNGNYNQLS
-461 VTYSNNPQDMTTT
+461 VTYSNNPQDMSTT

-494 DKNGELLSGAGF
+494 NKNGELLSGAGF
-506 LVKRTSA
+506 LVQRTSA
-513 VSGTRDGNNL
+513 VSGTRQGKNL
-523 ANNEYLKT
+523 AYNEYLRN
-531 DGTHDTTNN
+531 DGTHDIANS
-540 IYYTNGSVADSA
+540 IYYTNGSTSVEGNA
-552 DIGGGYFY
+552 GLFY
-560 TDSSGY
+560 TDSSGF
-566 VTIRGLSEGKYLVS
+566 VTIRGLSEGTYLVS
-580 EKVAP
+580 EKAAP
-585 TTYSTDFA
+585 NTYSTDFA

-603 YTIASTTD
+603 YTVKSAD

-624 LSALAESVTV
+624 LSGLEENVTV
-634 DGVAVDTSNKYV
+634 GGSAVDADNKYV

-658 TVTNYR
+658 KVTNYR
-664 SRWELPLTGAAG
+664 SRSELPLTGAAG

>member
-35 ISDGRRKLSIRKKE
+35 ISDDRRKLSIRKKE
-49 RTSRKGGAKEKAMK
+49 RTSQKGGAKEKAMK

-103 TLTINNTSSHTL
+103 TLKINNTSSHTL
-115 KAIKIAS
+115 KAFKIAS
-122 YNSDFEVIDASTAS
+122 YNSDFKVIDASTPTE
-136 VNQNAVKGFTLIDNP
+136 NQNAVEGFTLIDNP
-151 TYSTQIATALVAAG
+151 TYSTQIAAALVAAG
-165 QTTGRTDIN
+165 QSSGHTDIN
-174 SLYGIERNTPWGFAT
+174 SLYGIERDVPWGFASM
-189 LDHYTAQSDVR
+189 DHYTQDTAVR

-206 YDQLKNET
+206 YNDLKNET
-214 GTSLQATD
+214 GTNLQVAD
-222 PSVNSLT
+222 PSVNTLT

-243 AGKDSVSVPMLVGT
+243 AGKESVSVPMLVGT

-262 HIDTN
+262 HIDAN
-267 AKKDSSSGEYL
+267 AKKDSSSNYL
-278 VVNSFEGS
+278 VVNSFEGN
-286 IDMKNDEIDR
+286 INMKNDEIDR

-302 FSTDPVVMDK
+302 FSSDPVVMDK

-319 KVNFQLKTK
+319 KVNFQLKTEV
-328 IPEFAGY
+328 PQFAGY
-335 SLNRVFTIN
+335 SLNRQFKIH

-351 TFNSTKQTGGS
+351 TFNSTKQSGGS
-362 TPGITSVKVGN
+362 TQGITSVKVGN
-373 TTLTEDTDYTVT
+373 TTLTEDTDYTVS
-385 STTAANGDTNIVINM
+385 STTAANGDTDIVINM
-400 SNYVN
+400 YNYVN
-405 TVSSSPAAAPDYGAD
+405 TVSSSPDVAPAYGAD

-447 DGIDTANGNYNQLS
+447 DGIDTKNGNYNQLS
-461 VTYSNNPQDMTTT
+461 VEYSNNPQDMTTT

-485 SYELKIKKV
+485 SYELKIYKV
-494 DKNGELLSGAGF
+494 DKNGDALSGAGF

-513 VSGTRDGNNL
+513 VSGTRDGANL

-531 DGTHDTTNN
+531 DGTHDTTSNV
-540 IYYTNGSVADSA
+540 YYTNGSVADPTA
-552 DIGGGYFY
+552 TGGYFR
-560 TDSSGY
+560 TDGSGY
-566 VTIRGLSEGKYLVS
+566 VTIRGLSEGTYLVS

-585 TTYSTDFA
+585 ATYDTAFA
-593 KDFEFTITPT
+593 KDFVFTITPT
-603 YTIASTTD
+603 YTVASATD

-634 DGVAVDTSNKYV
+634 DGNPVDTSNKYV
-646 AFDNAGQ
+646 AFNNAGQ
-653 TSTTV
+653 NSSTV

-664 SRWELPLTGAAG
+664 SRSELPLTGAAG

-690 AAYFGIRSRKNIE
+690 AAYFGIRSRKNAE

>member
-1 MTEDREK
+1 
-8 GKGISSKYCP
+8 
-18 APARFI
+18 
-24 AHEECDEKSRK
+24 
-35 ISDGRRKLSIRKKE
+35 
-49 RTSRKGGAKEKAMK
+49 MK

-122 YNSDFEVIDASTAS
+122 YNSDFKVIDASTQT
-136 VNQNAVKGFTLIDNP
+136 VNQNAVEGFTLIDNP
-151 TYSTQIATALVAAG
+151 NYSTQIATALVAAG
-165 QTTGRTDIN
+165 QSTGNTDIN
-174 SLYGIERNTPWGFAT
+174 SLYGIERDTPWGFNPT
-189 LDHYTAQSDVR
+189 DHVTAQSDVR

-206 YDQLKNET
+206 YNQLNTET
-214 GTSLQATD
+214 GTALQVTD
-222 PSVNSLT
+222 PSVNTLT

-262 HIDTN
+262 HIDGN
-267 AKKDSSSGEYL
+267 AKKDSSGEYL
-278 VVNSFEGS
+278 VVKSFEGY
-286 IDMKNDEIDR
+286 INMKNDEIGR

-302 FSTDPVVMDK
+302 FSNDPVVMDK

-335 SLNRVFTIN
+335 GQNRQFKIN

-351 TFNSTKQTGGS
+351 TFDSAKVTGG
-362 TPGITSVKVGN
+362 TTRGITSVKVGN
-373 TTLTEDTDYTVT
+373 ATLTEDTDYTVS
-385 STTAANGDTNIVINM
+385 STTALGGDTDIVIDM
-400 SNYVN
+400 SLYVN
-405 TVSSSPAAAPDYGAD
+405 NVDTSTSVAPAYGAD
-420 VVVTLWATLNSNA
+420 VVVTLWATLNTNA

-447 DGIDTANGNYNQLS
+447 DGIDSKNGNYNQLS
-461 VTYSNNPQDMTTT
+461 VTYSNNPQDMSTT

-494 DKNGELLSGAGF
+494 NKNGELLSGAGF
-506 LVKRTSA
+506 LVQRTSA
-513 VSGTRDGNNL
+513 VSGTRQGKNL
-523 ANNEYLKT
+523 AYNEYLRN
-531 DGTHDTTNN
+531 DGTHDIANS
-540 IYYTNGSVADSA
+540 IYYTNGSTSVEGNA
-552 DIGGGYFY
+552 GLFY
-560 TDSSGY
+560 TDSTGF
-566 VTIRGLSEGKYLVS
+566 VTIRGLSEGTYLVS
-580 EKVAP
+580 EKAAP
-585 TTYSTDFA
+585 NDYSTDFA
-593 KDFEFTITPT
+593 KDFVFTISPA
-603 YTIASTTD
+603 YTVKSAD

-624 LSALAESVTV
+624 LSGLEENVTV
-634 DGVAVDTSNKYV
+634 GGSAVDADNKYV

-658 TVTNYR
+658 KVTNYR
-664 SRWELPLTGAAG
+664 SRSELPLTGAAG

>member
-1 MTEDREK
+1 
-8 GKGISSKYCP
+8 
-18 APARFI
+18 
-24 AHEECDEKSRK
+24 
-35 ISDGRRKLSIRKKE
+35 
-49 RTSRKGGAKEKAMK
+49 MK

-92 YSATDPSVKDG
+92 YSATEPSTKDG
-103 TLTINNTSSHTL
+103 KLTINNTSGHTL

-122 YNSDFEVIDASTAS
+122 YNSDFKVKDASTQT
-136 VNQNAVKGFTLIDNP
+136 VNQNAVEGFTLIDNP
-151 TYSTQIATALVAAG
+151 DYSTQIAAALVAAG
-165 QTTGRTDIN
+165 QSTGNTDIN
-174 SLYGIERNTPWGFAT
+174 SLYGIERDTPWGFNPT
-189 LDHYTAQSDVR
+189 DHFTAQSDVR

-206 YDQLKNET
+206 YNQLNTET
-214 GTSLQATD
+214 GTALQVTD
-222 PSVNSLT
+222 PSVNTLT

-262 HIDTN
+262 HIDAN
-267 AKKDSSSGEYL
+267 AKKDATSGEYL
-278 VVNSFEGS
+278 VVNSFEGN

-302 FSTDPVVMDK
+302 FSNDPVVMDK

-335 SLNRVFTIN
+335 GQNRQFKIN

-351 TFNSTKQTGGS
+351 TFNGTKQTGGS

-373 TTLTEDTDYTVT
+373 ATLTEDTDYTVSFT
-385 STTAANGDTNIVINM
+385 KALDGDTNIVIDM
-400 SNYVN
+400 SLYVN
-405 TVSSSPAAAPDYGAD
+405 KVDTSTSVAPAYGAD

-441 VVSPVT
+441 VDSSRVT
-447 DGIDTANGNYNQLS
+447 DGIDSKNGNYNQLS
-461 VTYSNNPQDMTTT
+461 VTYSNNPQDMSTT

-494 DKNGELLSGAGF
+494 NKNGELLSGAGF
-506 LVKRTSA
+506 LVQRTSA
-513 VSGTRDGNNL
+513 VSGTRQGKNL
-523 ANNEYLKT
+523 AYNEYLRN
-531 DGTHDTTNN
+531 DGTHDTANN
-540 IYYTNGSVADSA
+540 IYYTNGSTSVEGNA
-552 DIGGGYFY
+552 GLFY
-560 TDSSGY
+560 TDSTGF
-566 VTIRGLSEGKYLVS
+566 VTIRGLSEGTYLVS
-580 EKVAP
+580 EKAAP
-585 TTYSTDFA
+585 NTYSTDFA
-593 KDFEFTITPT
+593 KDFVFTISPA
-603 YTIASTTD
+603 YTVKSAD

-624 LSALAESVTV
+624 LSGLEENVTV
-634 DGVAVDTSNKYV
+634 GGSAVDADNKYV

-658 TVTNYR
+658 KVTNYR
-664 SRWELPLTGAAG
+664 SRSELPLTGAAG

>member
-1 MTEDREK
+1 
-8 GKGISSKYCP
+8 
-18 APARFI
+18 
-24 AHEECDEKSRK
+24 
-35 ISDGRRKLSIRKKE
+35 
-49 RTSRKGGAKEKAMK
+49 MK

-92 YSATDPSVKDG
+92 YSATDPSTKDG
-103 TLTINNTSSHTL
+103 KLTINNTSGHTL
-115 KAIKIAS
+115 KAIKIAA
-122 YNSDFEVIDASTAS
+122 YNSDFKVIDVSTTS

-151 TYSTQIATALVAAG
+151 DYSTQIATALVAAG
-165 QTTGRTDIN
+165 QSTGNTDIN
-174 SLYGIERNTPWGFAT
+174 SLYGIERDTPWGFNPT
-189 LDHYTAQSDVR
+189 DHFTAQSDVR

-206 YDQLKNET
+206 YNQLNTET
-214 GTSLQATD
+214 GTALQVAD
-222 PSVNSLT
+222 PSVNTLT

-262 HIDTN
+262 HIDAN
-267 AKKDSSSGEYL
+267 AKQDSSGAYL
-278 VVNSFEGS
+278 VVNSFEGN
-286 IDMKNDEIDR
+286 INMKNDEIDR

-335 SLNRVFTIN
+335 GQNRQFKIN

-351 TFNSTKQTGGS
+351 TFDSGKVTGGTTS
-362 TPGITSVKVGN
+362 GITSVKVGN
-373 TTLTEDTDYTVT
+373 ATLTEDTDYTVS
-385 STTAANGDTNIVINM
+385 STTALGGDTDIVIDM
-400 SNYVN
+400 SRYVN
-405 TVSSSPAAAPDYGAD
+405 NVDTSTSVAPAYGAD
-420 VVVTLWATLNSNA
+420 VVVTLWATLNTNA
-433 KFANLDNG
+433 KFANLNNG

-447 DGIDTANGNYNQLS
+447 DGIDSKNGNYNQLS
-461 VTYSNNPQDMTTT
+461 VTYSNNPQDMSTT

-494 DKNGELLSGAGF
+494 NKNGEHLSGAGF
-506 LVKRTSA
+506 LVQRTSA
-513 VSGTRDGNNL
+513 VSGTRQGKNL
-523 ANNEYLKT
+523 AYNEYLRN
-531 DGTHDTTNN
+531 DGTHDIANS
-540 IYYTNGSVADSA
+540 IYYTNGSTSVEGNA
-552 DIGGGYFY
+552 GLFY
-560 TDSSGY
+560 TDSTGF
-566 VTIRGLSEGKYLVS
+566 VTIRGLSEGTYLVS
-580 EKVAP
+580 EKAAP
-585 TTYSTDFA
+585 NDYSTDFA
-593 KDFEFTITPT
+593 KDFVFTISPA
-603 YTIASTTD
+603 YTVKSAD

-624 LSALAESVTV
+624 LSGLEENVTV
-634 DGVAVDTSNKYV
+634 GGSAVDADNKYV

-658 TVTNYR
+658 KVTNYR
-664 SRWELPLTGAAG
+664 SRSDLPLTGAAG

>member
-1 MTEDREK
+1 
-8 GKGISSKYCP
+8 
-18 APARFI
+18 
-24 AHEECDEKSRK
+24 
-35 ISDGRRKLSIRKKE
+35 
-49 RTSRKGGAKEKAMK
+49 MK

-92 YSATDPSVKDG
+92 YSATEPSTKDG
-103 TLTINNTSSHTL
+103 KLTINNTSGHTL
-115 KAIKIAS
+115 KAIKIAA
-122 YNSDFEVIDASTAS
+122 YNSDFKVIDASTTS
-136 VNQNAVKGFTLIDNP
+136 VDQNAVKGFTLIDNP
-151 TYSTQIATALVAAG
+151 DYSTQIATALVAAG
-165 QTTGRTDIN
+165 QSTGNTDIN
-174 SLYGIERNTPWGFAT
+174 SLYGIERDTPWGFNPT
-189 LDHYTAQSDVR
+189 DHVTAQSGVR

-206 YDQLKNET
+206 YDQLNTET
-214 GTSLQATD
+214 GTALQVTD
-222 PSVNSLT
+222 PSVNTLT

-262 HIDTN
+262 HIDAN
-267 AKKDSSSGEYL
+267 AKQDSSGEYL
-278 VVNSFEGS
+278 VVNSFEGN
-286 IDMKNDEIDR
+286 INMKNDEIDR

-302 FSTDPVVMDK
+302 FSNDPVVMDK

-335 SLNRVFTIN
+335 GQNRQFKIN

-351 TFNSTKQTGGS
+351 TFDSSKVTGG
-362 TPGITSVKVGN
+362 TTQGITSVKVGN
-373 TTLTEDTDYTVT
+373 ATLTEDTDYTVS
-385 STTAANGDTNIVINM
+385 STTALGGDTDIVIDM
-400 SNYVN
+400 SLYVN
-405 TVSSSPAAAPDYGAD
+405 NVDTSTSVAPAYGAD
-420 VVVTLWATLNSNA
+420 VVVTLWATLNPNA

-447 DGIDTANGNYNQLS
+447 DGIDSKNGNYNQLS
-461 VTYSNNPQDMTTT
+461 VTYSNNPQDMSTT

-494 DKNGELLSGAGF
+494 NKNGELLSGAGF
-506 LVKRTSA
+506 LVQRTSA
-513 VSGTRDGNNL
+513 VSGTRQGKNL
-523 ANNEYLKT
+523 AYNEYLRN
-531 DGTHDTTNN
+531 DGTHDIANN
-540 IYYTNGSVADSA
+540 IYYTNGSTSVEGNA
-552 DIGGGYFY
+552 GLFY
-560 TDSSGY
+560 TDDSGY
-566 VTIRGLSEGKYLVS
+566 VTIRGLSEGTYLVS

-585 TTYSTDFA
+585 NTYDTAFA
-593 KDFEFTITPT
+593 KDFVFTISPA
-603 YTIASTTD
+603 YTVKSAD

-624 LSALAESVTV
+624 LSGLEENVTV
-634 DGVAVDTSNKYV
+634 GGSAVDADNKYV
-646 AFDNAGQ
+646 AFNNAGQ
-653 TSTTV
+653 NSSTV

-664 SRWELPLTGAAG
+664 SRSELPLTGAAG

>member
-1 MTEDREK
+1 
-8 GKGISSKYCP
+8 
-18 APARFI
+18 
-24 AHEECDEKSRK
+24 
-35 ISDGRRKLSIRKKE
+35 
-49 RTSRKGGAKEKAMK
+49 MK

-92 YSATDPSVKDG
+92 YSATEPSTKDG
-103 TLTINNTSSHTL
+103 TLTIKNTSSHTL
-115 KAIKIAS
+115 KAIRIAS
-122 YNSDFEVIDASTAS
+122 YNSDFKVIDASTPTE
-136 VNQNAVKGFTLIDNP
+136 NQNAVKGFTLIDNP
-151 TYSTQIATALVAAG
+151 DYSTQIATALVAAG
-165 QTTGRTDIN
+165 QSTGNTDIN
-174 SLYGIERNTPWGFAT
+174 SLYGIERDTPWGFNDT
-189 LDHYTAQSDVR
+189 DHYTAQSDVR

-206 YDQLKNET
+206 YNQLNTET
-214 GTSLQATD
+214 GIALQVAD
-222 PSVNSLT
+222 PSENTLT

-257 TYNAD
+257 TYNED
-262 HIDTN
+262 HIDPN
-267 AKKDSSSGEYL
+267 AKQDSSGKYL
-278 VVNSFEGS
+278 VVNSFEGI

-302 FSTDPVVMDK
+302 FSNDPVVMDK

-335 SLNRVFTIN
+335 GQNRQFKIN

-351 TFNSTKQTGGS
+351 TFDSAKVTGGT
-362 TPGITSVKVGN
+362 TPGITSVTVGN
-373 TTLTEDTDYTVT
+373 TTLTEDTDYTVSSSTALGGDTDIVIDMSLYVNNVNT
-385 STTAANGDTNIVINM
+385 STSVA
-400 SNYVN
+400 
-405 TVSSSPAAAPDYGAD
+405 PAYGAD

-447 DGIDTANGNYNQLS
+447 DGIDSKNGNYNQLS
-461 VTYSNNPQDMTTT
+461 VTYSNNPQDMSTT

-494 DKNGELLSGAGF
+494 NKNGELLSGAGF
-506 LVKRTSA
+506 LVQRTSA
-513 VSGTRDGNNL
+513 VSGTRQGKNL
-523 ANNEYLKT
+523 AYNEYLRN
-531 DGTHDTTNN
+531 DGTHDIANN
-540 IYYTNGSVADSA
+540 IYYTNGSTSVEGNA
-552 DIGGGYFY
+552 GLFY
-560 TDSSGY
+560 TDSTGF
-566 VTIRGLSEGKYLVS
+566 VTIRGLSEGTYLVS
-580 EKVAP
+580 EKAAP
-585 TTYSTDFA
+585 NTYSTDFA
-593 KDFEFTITPT
+593 KDFVFTISPA
-603 YTIASTTD
+603 YTVKSAD
-611 QDDTTWVGNGDEV
+611 QDDTAWVGNGDEV
-624 LSALAESVTV
+624 LSGLEENVTV
-634 DGVAVDTSNKYV
+634 GGSAVDTSNKYV

-664 SRWELPLTGAAG
+664 SRSELPLTGAAG

>member
-1 MTEDREK
+1 
-8 GKGISSKYCP
+8 
-18 APARFI
+18 
-24 AHEECDEKSRK
+24 
-35 ISDGRRKLSIRKKE
+35 
-49 RTSRKGGAKEKAMK
+49 MK

-103 TLTINNTSSHTL
+103 TLTVNNTSSHTL

-122 YNSDFEVIDASTAS
+122 YNSDFEVVDASTQTE
-136 VNQNAVKGFTLIDNP
+136 NQNAVKGFTLIDNP
-151 TYSTQIATALVAAG
+151 TYSTQIAAALVAAG
-165 QTTGRTDIN
+165 QSSGHTDIN
-174 SLYGIERNTPWGFAT
+174 SLYGIERDIPWGFASM
-189 LDHYTAQSDVR
+189 DHYTQQSAVR

-206 YDQLKNET
+206 YNDLKNET
-214 GTSLQATD
+214 GTNLQVAD
-222 PSVNSLT
+222 PSVNTLT

-243 AGKDSVSVPMLVGT
+243 AGKESVSVPMLVGT

-262 HIDTN
+262 HIDAN

-278 VVNSFEGS
+278 VVKSFEGY
-286 IDMKNDEIDR
+286 INMKNDEIDR

-302 FSTDPVVMDK
+302 FSTNPVVMDK

-328 IPEFAGY
+328 VPQFAGY
-335 SLNRVFTIN
+335 SLNRVFKIN

-351 TFNSTKQTGGS
+351 TFDSTKQTGGS

-373 TTLTEDTDYTVT
+373 TTLTEDTDYSVT
-385 STTAANGDTNIVINM
+385 STTDSITGDTNIVINM

-447 DGIDTANGNYNQLS
+447 DGIDTVNGNYNQLS

-494 DKNGELLSGAGF
+494 DKNGDVLSGAGF

-513 VSGTRDGNNL
+513 VSGTRDGANL

-540 IYYTNGSVADSA
+540 IYYTNGSVADPA
-552 DIGGGYFY
+552 NTGGYFY
-560 TDSSGY
+560 TDASGY

-585 TTYSTDFA
+585 STYSTDFA

-603 YTIASTTD
+603 YAAASATD

-624 LSALAESVTV
+624 LSGLAESVTV
-634 DGVAVDTSNKYV
+634 GGVAVDTSNKYV

-653 TSTTV
+653 SSTTV

-664 SRWELPLTGAAG
+664 SRSELPLTGAAG

>member
-1 MTEDREK
+1 
-8 GKGISSKYCP
+8 
-18 APARFI
+18 
-24 AHEECDEKSRK
+24 
-35 ISDGRRKLSIRKKE
+35 
-49 RTSRKGGAKEKAMK
+49 MK

-92 YSATDPSVKDG
+92 YSATEPSTKDG
-103 TLTINNTSSHTL
+103 KLTINNTSGHTL
-115 KAIKIAS
+115 KAIKIAA
-122 YNSDFEVIDASTAS
+122 YNSDFKVIDASTTS

-151 TYSTQIATALVAAG
+151 DYSTQIATALVAAG
-165 QTTGRTDIN
+165 QSTGNTDIN
-174 SLYGIERNTPWGFAT
+174 SLYGIERDTPWGFNPT
-189 LDHYTAQSDVR
+189 DHVTAQSDVR

-206 YDQLKNET
+206 YNQLNTET
-214 GTSLQATD
+214 GTALQVTD
-222 PSVNSLT
+222 PSVNTLT

-262 HIDTN
+262 HIDAN
-267 AKKDSSSGEYL
+267 AKKDATSGEYL
-278 VVNSFEGS
+278 VVNSFEGN

-302 FSTDPVVMDK
+302 FSNDPVVMDK

-335 SLNRVFTIN
+335 GQNRQFKIN

-351 TFNSTKQTGGS
+351 TFDSAKVTGG
-362 TPGITSVKVGN
+362 TTRGITSVKVGN
-373 TTLTEDTDYTVT
+373 ATLTEDTDYTVS
-385 STTAANGDTNIVINM
+385 STTALGGDTDIVIDM
-400 SNYVN
+400 SLYVN
-405 TVSSSPAAAPDYGAD
+405 NMNTSASVAPAYGAD
-420 VVVTLWATLNSNA
+420 VVVTLWATLNTNA

-447 DGIDTANGNYNQLS
+447 DGIDSKNGNYNQLS
-461 VTYSNNPQDMTTT
+461 VTYSNNPQDMSTT

-494 DKNGELLSGAGF
+494 NKNGELLSGAGF
-506 LVKRTSA
+506 LVQRTSA
-513 VSGTRDGNNL
+513 VSGTRQGKNL
-523 ANNEYLKT
+523 AYNEYLRN
-531 DGTHDTTNN
+531 DGTHDIANS
-540 IYYTNGSVADSA
+540 IYYTNGSTSVEGNA
-552 DIGGGYFY
+552 GLFY
-560 TDSSGY
+560 TDSTGF
-566 VTIRGLSEGKYLVS
+566 VTIRGLSEGTYLVS
-580 EKVAP
+580 EKAAP
-585 TTYSTDFA
+585 NTYSTDFA
-593 KDFEFTITPT
+593 KDFVFTISPA
-603 YTIASTTD
+603 YTVKSAD

-624 LSALAESVTV
+624 LSGLEENVTV
-634 DGVAVDTSNKYV
+634 GGSAVDADNKYV

-658 TVTNYR
+658 KVTNYR
-664 SRWELPLTGAAG
+664 SRSELPLTGAAG